1 MLSEYDMKRLLKYFF
16 QFKNKIILNSE
27 NTNVKFEN
35 INDFM
40 INSYLKLILCYYIAK
55 FKEIGYEYIVALLY
69 SDDFLNLSFFDLLSS
84 FYDFKL
90 NSINEKI
97 KNKFKLFK
105 INYSESMKE
114 ISITTYNLIRN
125 LLDQY
130 NSLDIATLGV
140 TYERIISDSC
150 RKNMGV
156 FYTDSDTI
164 NSILNLT
171 IEKFNIEENLNIKVL
186 DPSCGSGLFLVKT
199 YELLYSKFKR
209 ILNKLNDKF
218 SSEQYPI
225 IADGNKYI
233 VSGRD
238 YWIEDN
244 LHYHIINNCIYGAD
258 KDYFA
263 VSITIITLF
272 FLNPKI
278 NNTTF
283 NIEYC
288 DSLVQ
293 WEHRCRSRSIWNN
306 KFDIILGNPPWVSL
320 ARKNKIDISS
330 NAKNYYKEIY
340 KISNYLPNLYIYF
353 IKRALELLKLNGVMC
368 FIIPDRLCYNKHLKD
383 FRLYLLQN
391 FIIEKIIINGRYY
404 NVIAET
410 IILSIKNSIPD
421 LSCRTSLEINSEKYK
436 FNQNIFLKNLNYEF
450 NYPDHITEK
459 LKVKIE
465 QNSTHL
471 SDIFYSYTGFIGDKS
486 LITKSQLGL
495 EYIKILKGKCISPF
509 AINDHYYYPYLKNN
523 LKGGTTNI
531 SKLNSPKL
539 LVKKTGA
546 FLTAAYDKN
555 GTFIEQSLYGLIS
568 RDSSVPINYVL
579 AILNSD
585 LMNWYYRRFLITNLH
600 STPQL
605 KKYNLDIIPIK
616 KCSDRYMRIICD
628 VVNKISEQINLNSKP
643 DKFLI
648 NSLNNIVYSIYE
660 LTDSEINEVSNDTK
674 K

>member
-1 MLSEYDMKRLLKYFF
+1 MLSEYDMKRLLKYYL
-16 QFKNKIILNSE
+16 QLKDKIILNNE
-27 NTNVKFEN
+27 NNNIKFADV
-35 INDFM
+35 NDLM
-40 INSYLKLILCYYIAK
+40 INLYLKLILCYFIVK
-55 FKEIGYEYIVALLY
+55 FKEISHECITALLY
-69 SDDFLNLSFFDLLSS
+69 SNDFFYLSFFDLLSL
-84 FYDFKL
+84 FFDFKL
-90 NSINEKI
+90 NSINKKI
-97 KNKFKLFK
+97 RKKFRAIK
-105 INYSESMKE
+105 IHYSSSMKE
-114 ISITTYNLIRN
+114 FSVNTYNQIESVLN
-125 LLDQY
+125 QY
-130 NSLDIATLGV
+130 NSLDTAIIGDI
-140 TYERIISDSC
+140 YERIISNSC
-150 RKNMGV
+150 RKKMGV
-156 FYTDSDTI
+156 FYTDSDNI

-171 IEKFNIEENLNIKVL
+171 IEKVNIEDNPNLKVL
-186 DPSCGSGLFLVKT
+186 DPSCGSGLFLMKA
-199 YELLYSKFKR
+199 YELLCFKFKCA
-209 ILNKLNDKF
+209 LNKLNDKF
-218 SSEQYPI
+218 SSEKYSVI
-225 IADGNKYI
+225 VNNKENMAI
-233 VSGRD
+233 GRD
-238 YWIEDN
+238 YWVEDN

-263 VSITIITLF
+263 VAITIIVLF
-272 FLNPKI
+272 FMNPRI
-278 NNTTF
+278 NNLTF

-293 WEHRCRSRSIWNN
+293 LDQQCRNKSIWNN

-353 IKRALELLKLNGVMC
+353 IKRALGLLKLNGVMC
-368 FIIPDRLCYNKHLKD
+368 FLIPDRLCYNKYLKD

-391 FIIEKIIINGRYY
+391 FIIEKIIINGKYS
-404 NVIAET
+404 NVLAESM
-410 IILSIKNSIPD
+410 ILSIKNSIPD
-421 LSCRTSLEINSEKYK
+421 LKCITSLEINSGKHI

-450 NYPDHITEK
+450 NYSDNMAEK
-459 LKVKIE
+459 LKLKIE
-465 QNSTHL
+465 QNCTYL

-486 LITKSQLGL
+486 LITRSQLGV

-509 AINDHYYYPYLKNN
+509 EIKDYYYYPYLKHN

-531 SKLNSPKL
+531 AKLNSPKL
-539 LVKKTGA
+539 LVKKTGF

-568 RDSSVPINYVL
+568 KDSSYPVNYIL

-585 LMNWYYRRFLITNLH
+585 LMNWYYRRFLVTNLH

-616 KCSDRYMRIICD
+616 MCSDSHMKIICD
-628 VVNKISEQINLNSKP
+628 VVNKISEQISLNSKP

-648 NSLNNIVYSIYE
+648 NTLNNIIYSIYE

>member
-1 MLSEYDMKRLLKYFF
+1 MISEYDMKRLLKYFI
-16 QFKNKIILNSE
+16 QFKNKIVLNNGSD
-27 NTNVKFEN
+27 NIKFED
-35 INDFM
+35 INDLI
-40 INSYLKLILCYYIAK
+40 INSYLKLILCYYIFK
-55 FKEIGYEYIVALLY
+55 LKEINNEYIIALLNY
-69 SDDFLNLSFFDLLSS
+69 DDFINSSLFDLLSL
-84 FYDFKL
+84 FYGFKL

-97 KNKFKLFK
+97 NNRFKLYK
-105 INYSESMKE
+105 INYSASMKE
-114 ISITTYNLIRN
+114 LNINTYNLIMN
-125 LLDQY
+125 ILNKY
-130 NSLDIATLGV
+130 NSLDISILGEA
-140 TYERIISDSC
+140 YERIISNSC

-156 FYTDSDTI
+156 FYTDSYDI
-164 NSILNLT
+164 NTILNLT
-171 IEKFNIEENLNIKVL
+171 IDKANIEENPNIKVL
-186 DPSCGSGLFLVKT
+186 DPSCGSGLFLVKA
-199 YELLYSKFKR
+199 YELLYSKFKS
-209 ILNKLNDKF
+209 IINNLNDKF
-218 SSEQYPI
+218 SMEKYTVTLDSK
-225 IADGNKYI
+225 KYI

-272 FLNPKI
+272 FLNPEIKNI
-278 NNTTF
+278 TF
-283 NIEYC
+283 NIDYC

-293 WEHRCRSRSIWNN
+293 WEQRCSNKSIWNN

-320 ARKNKIDISS
+320 SRKNKIDISS

-353 IKRALELLKLNGVMC
+353 IKRSLGLLKLNGVMC
-368 FIIPDRLCYNKHLKD
+368 FLIPDRLCYNKYLKD
-383 FRLYLLQN
+383 FRLYLMQN
-391 FIIEKIIINGRYY
+391 FIIEKIIVNGRYS
-404 NVIAET
+404 NVIAES
-410 IILSIKNSIPD
+410 IILQIKNSMPD
-421 LSCRTSLEINSEKYK
+421 LCCRTSLEINSEQYK
-436 FNQNIFLKNLNYEF
+436 FNQNIFLKNTNFEF
-450 NYPDHITEK
+450 NYPNHNSEK
-459 LKVKIE
+459 LKIKID

-486 LITKSQLGL
+486 LITRSQLGL

-509 AINDHYYYPYLKNN
+509 AINDHFYYPYLKNN

-531 SKLNSPKL
+531 AKLNSPKL

-568 RDSSVPINYVL
+568 KDNSFPVNYVL

-616 KCSDRYMRIICD
+616 KCSDRHMKIICD
-628 VVNKISEQINLNSKP
+628 VVNKISKQIALNSKP

-648 NSLNNIVYSIYE
+648 NSLNNIVYSIYD